1 MKRLI
6 FFFIAFYVPTSSVWA
21 ARASLSFTVTPSDAT
36 ITINGQYAGT
46 GSATFELESAG
57 GKVLVT
63 IEKEGYTTYTNYYC
77 YNYKYGGYNT
87 VVARYNK
94 GDNHYNITLRADD
107 TYVQP
112 TSNSTPSDSINKYYS
127 CKVNQKYSAT
137 EAWKAVENIV
147 LDYFEDVNFS
157 KMEQGNLKTPWI
169 ASISGSSKIRTRLI
183 ARIETEQPLTYKF
196 NLQSEYCTDRNA
208 YEYDDYRFQPW
219 NSVMNKYNG
228 VIKGLILKLK

>member
-1 MKRLI
+1 MKRLST
-6 FFFIAFYVPTSSVWA
+6 FIIALLALSTHLFGAKAT
-21 ARASLSFTVTPSDAT
+21 LSFSVTPSDAT

-94 GDNHYNITLRADD
+94 GYNHYNITLRADD

-112 TSNSTPSDSINKYYS
+112 ASNSTPSDSINKYYS
-127 CKVNQKYSAT
+127 CKVCFHRLFIHQKPVYG
-137 EAWKAVENIV
+137 I
-147 LDYFEDVNFS
+147 FE
-157 KMEQGNLKTPWI
+157 I
-169 ASISGSSKIRTRLI
+169 AIIC
-183 ARIETEQPLTYKF
+183 Q
-196 NLQSEYCTDRNA
+196 Q
-208 YEYDDYRFQPW
+208 
-219 NSVMNKYNG
+219 
-228 VIKGLILKLK
+228 